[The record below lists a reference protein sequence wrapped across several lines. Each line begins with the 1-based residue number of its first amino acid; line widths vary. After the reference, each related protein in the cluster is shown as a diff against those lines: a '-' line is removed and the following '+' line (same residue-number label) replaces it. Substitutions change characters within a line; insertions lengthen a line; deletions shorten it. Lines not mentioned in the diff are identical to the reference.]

1 MLRAR
6 VAFCRVVRS
15 VSVARTGKLNR
26 SLPWLEMTH
35 YKEFHIM
42 RLMKFLPIVILC
54 LASSMAMAK
63 NDDKNKYD
71 GVNCGKLDNDKARK
85 ECRERKYGS
94 NDGKKVDC
102 SKLDNDK
109 RRSECREEKWN

>member
-6 VAFCRVVRS
+6 VASCRVVRS
-15 VSVARTGKLNR
+15 VSVARAGKLNR

-35 YKEFHIM
+35 YKEFYIM
-42 RLMKFLPIVILC
+42 RLMKLLPIVILC
-54 LASSMAMAK
+54 LASSMAVAK
-63 NDDKNKYD
+63 DDKNKFD
-71 GVNCGKLDNDKARK
+71 GVNCGKLDNDKVRK
-85 ECRERKYGS
+85 ECRQQKYGS